1 MNIWVIMV
9 IGGLLTFATRLSFI
23 LLLDRI
29 KVPDW
34 FRRGLRF
41 VPVAVLSAII
51 LPELTSPNNTLFL
64 SWRNP
69 ELLAG
74 LVAILVAWRT
84 KNVLLTILAG
94 MAALV
99 ITQLLFGHF
108 GF

>member
-1 MNIWVIMV
+1 MSIWSIMLA
-9 IGGLLTFATRLSFI
+9 GGLLTFFTRLSFI
-23 LLLDRI
+23 LLHDHL

-51 LPELTSPNNTLFL
+51 LPELTNPDGALFI

-69 ELLAG
+69 QLLAG

-84 KNVLLTILAG
+84 RNVILTILAG
-94 MAALV
+94 MAALLAF
-99 ITQLLFGHF
+99 QFLFGLL
-108 GF
+108 

>member
-1 MNIWVIMV
+1 MNIWLVML

-51 LPELTSPNNTLFL
+51 LPELTSPNGTLFL

-69 ELLAG
+69 QLLAG
-74 LVAILVAWRT
+74 AVAILVAWRT
-84 KNVLLTILAG
+84 KNVILTIVAG
-94 MAALV
+94 MLALLAFQIV
-99 ITQLLFGHF
+99 VGMI
-108 GF
+108 

>member
-1 MNIWVIMV
+1 MNIWFVMIL
-9 IGGLLTFATRLSFI
+9 GGLVTFATRLSFI

-51 LPELTSPNNTLFL
+51 LPELTNPDGTLFL

-69 ELLAG
+69 QLLAG
-74 LVAILVAWRT
+74 AVAILVAWRT
-84 KNVLLTILAG
+84 KNVILTIIAG
-94 MAALV
+94 MAALLV
-99 ITQLLFGHF
+99 FQGILGLF
-108 GF
+108 